1 MGKVY
6 IPHPDAFN
14 SNSGEIKKEKNK
26 EIKKEENKE
35 IKKEEKKGKEN
46 EENKRKNE
54 EKVKSIKHKYDRYI
68 KLIIAMNI
76 PHELEM

>member
-14 SNSGEIKKEKNK
+14 ANSGEIKKEK
-26 EIKKEENKE
+26 NKE

>member
-14 SNSGEIKKEKNK
+14 ANSGEIKKEK
-26 EIKKEENKE
+26 NKE

-68 KLIIAMNI
+68 KLITAMNI

>member
-14 SNSGEIKKEKNK
+14 ANSGETKKEKNT
-26 EIKKEENKE
+26 E